1 MCIYKK
7 CNMKNVIIS
16 ARINKKIVEECRK
29 LEINISEIIREVLL
43 QKVYEK
49 KEEMF
54 RKSVEEASK
63 ITEKLNIKN
72 VVKDIRQMREER

>member
-1 MCIYKK
+1 
-7 CNMKNVIIS
+7 MKNVIIS

-43 QKVYEK
+43 QKVCEK